1 MEGVIIRSLYMSTKK
16 LSYRQAKKGI
26 AEQYGINLSKKMLNE
41 MNISPVNREVEVKFN
56 DKLKAIIIT
65 KKT

>member
-1 MEGVIIRSLYMSTKK
+1 MIKK
-16 LSYRQAKKGI
+16 LSYRNSSKGI

-65 KKT
+65 KRN

>member
-1 MEGVIIRSLYMSTKK
+1 MSIKK

-26 AEQYGINLSKKMLNE
+26 AEQYGINFPKKILNE
-41 MNISPVNREVEVKFN
+41 MNISPINREVEVKFN
-56 DKLKAIIIT
+56 SKLKAIIIT

>member
-1 MEGVIIRSLYMSTKK
+1 MYKIERRYKTMIKK
-16 LSYRQAKKGI
+16 LSYRNSSKGI
-26 AEQYGINLSKKMLNE
+26 AEQYGISLSKKMLNE

>member
-1 MEGVIIRSLYMSTKK
+1 MIKK
-16 LSYRQAKKGI
+16 LSYRNSSKGI
-26 AEQYGINLSKKMLNE
+26 AEQYGISLYKKMLNE